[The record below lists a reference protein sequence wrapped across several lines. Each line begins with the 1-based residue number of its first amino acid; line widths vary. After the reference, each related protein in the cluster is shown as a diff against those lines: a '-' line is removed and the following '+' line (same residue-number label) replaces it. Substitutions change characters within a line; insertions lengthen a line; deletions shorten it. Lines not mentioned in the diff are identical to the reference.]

1 MSDKYERVHHGNH
14 HKSDGKDGYVY
25 NCRRS
30 ETYTLKSHLHECF
43 EFVYITEGT
52 CVYTVEGTE
61 FVVSA
66 GDMIFTAP
74 NEIHS
79 FSFPQ
84 KGMFYRQFLHVY
96 PNYITEF
103 PEIMQYLTEQSAARR
118 NLIPS
123 YLVKQYE
130 LDRYFKDLRQY
141 RNIDRSETFM
151 MAKSCAMGLIAKI
164 SEILRNGGITHTS
177 HFQNKHINN
186 IMQYISLHHSQP
198 VTLSDIAAEVHV
210 SSVYASKLFKKETG
224 MTLKSYINM
233 CRIVNAKNL
242 ILAGEKII
250 ELPEKCGFENYSTF
264 YRAFVKYAGISPDD
278 FKKANK

>member
-1 MSDKYERVHHGNH
+1 MSEKYERFHHGNH
-14 HKSDGKDGYVY
+14 RKLGGKDGYVY

-66 GDMIFTAP
+66 GDIIFTAP

-103 PEIMQYLTEQSAARR
+103 PDIMQYITQQSSARR

-123 YLVKQYE
+123 YIVKQYD
-130 LDRYFKDLRQY
+130 LDRYFNDLHFY
-141 RNIDRSETFM
+141 RIDDTPETFM
-151 MAKSCAMGLIAKI
+151 MAKACAMGLIAKI
-164 SEILRNGGITHTS
+164 STLLRRGYITHTS
-177 HFQNKHINN
+177 HFQNRHINN
-186 IMQYISLHHSQP
+186 IMQYISMHNAQP
-198 VTLSDIAAEVHV
+198 ITLNDIAAEIHV
-210 SSVYASKLFKKETG
+210 SAVYVSKLFKKETG

-264 YRAFVKYAGISPDD
+264 YRAFVKYAGISPED
-278 FKKANK
+278 FKKSNK